1 MRKILFKNNKCA
13 DMKEKSYGKFC
24 YSAAGLRS
32 EQKEEYMNEMQLEYF
47 RQKLL
52 EWKKELL
59 AQSSDTLDDLRQGGL
74 NQPDDIDRAS
84 LETDKS
90 LDLRTKD
97 RARKLIIKI
106 DAALDR
112 IEDGSYGYCE
122 ETGEEIGIARLMA
135 RPIATL
141 CVEAQERHERMEK
154 TYDDEA

>member
-1 MRKILFKNNKCA
+1 MVDSIVLPPDYKPSA
-13 DMKEKSYGKFC
+13 D
-24 YSAAGLRS
+24 
-32 EQKEEYMNEMQLEYF
+32 EEYMNDMQLEYF

-52 EWKKELL
+52 AWKKSLVE
-59 AQSSDTLDDLRQGGL
+59 QSQDTLDDLRQGGL
-74 NQPDDIDRAS
+74 NQPDEVDRAS

-97 RARKLIIKI
+97 RARKLIAKI
-106 DAALDR
+106 NDALER

-122 ETGEEIGIARLMA
+122 ETGEPIGLERLEA

-141 CVEAQERHERMEK
+141 SIEAQERHERMEK

>member
-1 MRKILFKNNKCA
+1 MVNSVILPPDYVPNK
-13 DMKEKSYGKFC
+13 
-24 YSAAGLRS
+24 
-32 EQKEEYMNEMQLEYF
+32 KEEYMNEMQLEYF

-59 AQSSDTLDDLRQGGL
+59 AQSNDTLDDLRQGGL
-74 NQPDDIDRAS
+74 NQPDDVDRAS

-97 RARKLIIKI
+97 RARKLILKI

-112 IEDGSYGYCE
+112 IEDGTYGYCE
-122 ETGEEIGIARLMA
+122 ETGEEIGIGRLMA

>member
-1 MRKILFKNNKCA
+1 MSRQ
-13 DMKEKSYGKFC
+13 KEKSNGKFC
-24 YSAAGLRS
+24 YSAAGLCSDTKRR
-32 EQKEEYMNEMQLEYF
+32 M
-47 RQKLL
+47 

-74 NQPDDIDRAS
+74 NQPDDVDRAS

-90 LDLRTKD
+90 IDLRTKD
-97 RARKLIIKI
+97 RARKLILKI
-106 DAALDR
+106 DAALER

-122 ETGEEIGIARLMA
+122 ETGEEIGIGRLMA

>member
-1 MRKILFKNNKCA
+1 MVSSVILPA
-13 DMKEKSYGKFC
+13 DYRPS
-24 YSAAGLRS
+24 S
-32 EQKEEYMNEMQLEYF
+32 KEEYMNEMQLEF
-47 RQKLL
+47 FKQKLL
-52 EWKKELL
+52 AWKKELL
-59 AQSSDTLDDLRQGGL
+59 AQSSDTLEELRQGGL

-90 LDLRTKD
+90 IDLRTKD
-97 RARKLIIKI
+97 RARKLILKI

-122 ETGEEIGIARLMA
+122 DTGEEIGVERLMA